1 MSVARVGK
9 VLAAALATAV
19 IGVVVAIPPA
29 SADAR
34 SACPGAG
41 ARVSRS
47 SSVRIALSTLCLMNV
62 ERRRHGRRSLSLEPR
77 LATAAGMHARSMVRS
92 GWFAHGSVATRLRN
106 VGYRS
111 PVVGENM
118 AWGIGSLASPRAIMR
133 SWMRSPSHRAN
144 ILSRRYRA
152 VGIGIARGL
161 PGRRSRRAATYVT
174 DFGSRR

>member
-19 IGVVVAIPPA
+19 IGVVAAIPPA
-29 SADAR
+29 SA
-34 SACPGAG
+34 SAGSRCPGAG
-41 ARVSRS
+41 ARVTRS
-47 SSVRIALSTLCLMNV
+47 SPVRIALSTLCLMNV

-92 GWFAHGSVATRLRN
+92 GWFAHGSVASRLRN

-118 AWGIGSLASPRAIMR
+118 AWGIGSLATPGAIMR
-133 SWMRSPSHRAN
+133 AWMRSPSHRAN
-144 ILSRRYRA
+144 ILSRRYTTTG
-152 VGIGIARGL
+152 VGIVLGA
-161 PGRRSRRAATYVT
+161 PGRLGADETATFTQV
-174 DFGSRR
+174 FAGR